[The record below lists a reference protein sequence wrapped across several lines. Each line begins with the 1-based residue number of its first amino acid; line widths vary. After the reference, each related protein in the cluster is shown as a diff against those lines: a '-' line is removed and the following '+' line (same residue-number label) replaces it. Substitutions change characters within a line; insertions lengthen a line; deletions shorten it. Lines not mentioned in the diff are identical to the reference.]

1 MDVDVAS
8 LVSLSAWAYLVVAGV
23 VALDAVLP
31 VLPSESAVIVAGVL
45 AADGHLHP
53 ALVVLAA
60 AAGALAG
67 DGLSYAVGRRVSRAG
82 RSVDDLG
89 GRVGRAMRWAAGA
102 LEERGGSVISVAR
115 FVPGGRTAT
124 TAVAGYVGFP
134 AARFVA
140 AAGTG
145 AVLWSAYAAGIGFLG
160 GAAFE
165 DDPLL
170 AVAGGLAVALAITAL
185 IEVTRT
191 LLRRPRKAALHDAR
205 AGAASPMGASV
216 TAPAENDPA
225 GVRARP
231 RLIDP
236 AGAVATVAAAAP
248 APRPA
253 PSRAESAMPACSS
266 IAPRPARPAPA
277 PAVPPPAPPP
287 PVPSPPPTPP
297 APPSPVAPRRG
308 GRPGG
313 PVAPARSSSTPGV
326 TSAAARASL
335 SRGSRTHPSTVSPSC
350 TRPPATVRG
359 PAAASPCD
367 GGPRPVDPPAERKPT
382 CASTADRA
390 RPCR

>member
-277 PAVPPPAPPP
+277 PLSRPPP
-287 PVPSPPPTPP
+287 PRRRSPRPPPRRPLRRRPWRPAGVAAPAVRSPPPTRPRRPVSHQRPPVRRCHEGAVRIPRPSLLRAP
-297 APPSPVAPRRG
+297 APQ
-308 GRPGG
+308 RPFVG
-313 PVAPARSSSTPGV
+313 PPP
-326 TSAAARASL
+326 L
-335 SRGSRTHPSTVSPSC
+335 
-350 TRPPATVRG
+350 PPATAGPVR
-359 PAAASPCD
+359 
-367 GGPRPVDPPAERKPT
+367 
-382 CASTADRA
+382 ST
-390 RPCR
+390 PLQNGH

>member
-23 VALDAVLP
+23 VALDAVFP

-60 AAGALAG
+60 ASGALAG
-67 DGLSYAVGRRVSRAG
+67 DGLSYAVGRRVNRAG

-89 GRVGRAMRWAAGA
+89 GRLGKALRWAASA
-102 LEERGGSVISVAR
+102 LDERGASVISVAR

-134 AARFVA
+134 VARFAVA
-140 AAGTG
+140 AGVG
-145 AVLWSAYAAGIGFLG
+145 AVLWSGYAAGIGFLG

-170 AVAGGLAVALAITAL
+170 AVAGGIAVAVAVAVGVEAVRSLRHRDAGVSSQVAASSQGSAGPARECDTAGAL
-185 IEVTRT
+185 P
-191 LLRRPRKAALHDAR
+191 RPRL
-205 AGAASPMGASV
+205 V
-216 TAPAENDPA
+216 DPA
-225 GVRARP
+225 G
-231 RLIDP
+231 
-236 AGAVATVAAAAP
+236 TVPIVPVAP

-253 PSRAESAMPACSS
+253 APRRAGPAMP
-266 IAPRPARPAPA
+266 
-277 PAVPPPAPPP
+277 
-287 PVPSPPPTPP
+287 PVPPPTPARPGRP
-297 APPSPVAPRRG
+297 APPIPVRG

-313 PVAPARSSSTPGV
+313 PVVPARASSAPGV
-326 TSAAARASL
+326 TPAAPRTSL
-335 SRGSRTHPSTVSPSC
+335 RGSRSHPTTVFLSC

-359 PAAASPCD
+359 PAAASPSD
-367 GGPRPVDPPAERKPT
+367 GGPRSVDAPAERTPT

>member
-205 AGAASPMGASV
+205 AGAASPTGASV

-231 RLIDP
+231 RLTDP
-236 AGAVATVAAAAP
+236 AGAVSTVAAAAP

-253 PSRAESAMPACSS
+253 PSRAESAMSACSS

-277 PAVPPPAPPP
+277 PAVPPAASTP
-287 PVPSPPPTPP
+287 PVPSHASTPP

-367 GGPRPVDPPAERKPT
+367 GGPRPVDPPAERTLT